1 VVMSSFLKGV
11 DQRTSLAGMN
21 RMELLLFRIHGPQL
35 FGINVFKV
43 REVIQTPPIS
53 PVPKA
58 DSRILGVS
66 DIRGQTMPMID
77 LAKSLDMPQVPV
89 EVWEDSL
96 TIVTEFNRTIQG
108 FLVESVDRIVHMKWE
123 DIMPP
128 PETFHNVNYLTGVTR
143 INDEIVEI
151 VDVEKVLAEIAGID
165 NDIQPEFL
173 EKVKSKTE
181 ELDMVAVI
189 ADDSSVARNQLKGI
203 MEKLGI
209 TVKSSNNGREAWD
222 LLQKMAEDYQKGY
235 AAKPSERILLVI
247 SDIEMPE
254 MDGYTLTSKI
264 RKDPRLS
271 DLYVL
276 LSSSLSGGFNE
287 SLTAKVGADKFISK
301 WQPDVLAQVVLDRI
315 DEIQAMRKE
324 RELAE
329 EQLAAE

>member
-1 VVMSSFLKGV
+1 MSSFLKGV

-43 REVIQTPPIS
+43 REVIQTPHIS

-58 DSRILGVS
+58 DDRILGVA
-66 DIRGQTMPMID
+66 DIRSQTMPMID
-77 LAKSLDMPQVPV
+77 LAKALDMPPIPKDK
-89 EVWEDSL
+89 WEESL

-165 NDIQPEFL
+165 NEIQPEFL

-181 ELDMVAVI
+181 GLDMMAVI

-203 MEKLGI
+203 LEKLGI
-209 TVKSSNNGREAWD
+209 TVKMAANGREAWEM
-222 LLQKMAEDYQKGY
+222 LRKMADEYDKGY
-235 AAKPSERILLVI
+235 AAKPSERILMVI

-254 MDGYTLTSKI
+254 MDGYTLTTNI
-264 RKDPRLS
+264 RKDPRLA

-287 SLTAKVGADKFISK
+287 TLTAKVGANKFISK
-301 WQPDVLAQVVLDRI
+301 WQPDMLAQIVVDRI
-315 DEIQAMRKE
+315 DEIQKIRKE
-324 RELAE
+324 REME
-329 EQLAAE
+329 EAQMAAE